1 MAAIDAYL
9 KELPARQAELKL
21 TLAEVESL
29 PNMKQKDRESML
41 KKWMSV
47 ADVKPAAH
55 KATPGILKLMG
66 IGVRH
71 V

>member
-1 MAAIDAYL
+1 MAAIQIYL

-21 TLAEVESL
+21 ILTEVESI
-29 PNMKQKDRESML
+29 PNMKKSDREGL
-41 KKWMSV
+41 IKEWMKT
-47 ADVKPAAH
+47 ADIQPAAR